1 MCQKPNCSFVVLVTQ
16 MRNIA
21 FGARD
26 GQRPFSMFSAVL
38 FITR

>member
-1 MCQKPNCSFVVLVTQ
+1 MCQKRNCSFVVLVTQ

-26 GQRPFSMFSAVL
+26 GLLSFSVFENL
-38 FITR
+38 LLI

>member
-1 MCQKPNCSFVVLVTQ
+1 MCQKRNCSFVVLVTQ

-26 GQRPFSMFSAVL
+26 GQLPFSVFENL
-38 FITR
+38 LLI